1 MKDFFRMYWLGVR
14 TALASRMAYRADFF
28 FSLFIMLAIEL
39 VAPLVTFLIYGSG
52 TAFPGWTLYE
62 ALLIQ
67 GIFLLAK
74 GISFPFFFGIVWNT
88 ITRVRDG
95 TFDLLLIKPRPVLLM
110 AVITGFDS
118 EDLGKL
124 LSGLIITGIALANI
138 GPLKPESWAAFII
151 LLVFAM
157 ILFFGFAVFMAA
169 TGIHW
174 VGNFRVYEIFQA
186 VTAFGTY
193 PLSIFSKPFQF
204 IISFIIPVAMV
215 GFFPASA
222 LLSRP
227 APESLIAAAVSVVFC
242 GFSLIYWKRTLAYYT
257 SAGG

>member
-1 MKDFFRMYWLGVR
+1 MKSFLRMYWLGIR
-14 TALASRMAYRADFF
+14 TAIASRMAYRADFF

-39 VAPLVTFLIYGSG
+39 VAPLVTFLIYGAGVS
-52 TAFPGWTLYE
+52 FPGWGLYE

-74 GISFPFFFGIVWNT
+74 GLSFPFFFGIVWNT
-88 ITRVRDG
+88 ITRVREG
-95 TFDLLLIKPRPVLLM
+95 TFDMLLIKPRSTLLM

-124 LSGLIITGIALANI
+124 LSGIIVTGLALSNL
-138 GPLKPESWAAFII
+138 GPVKPEAWFAFAVI
-151 LLVFAM
+151 LLFAM
-157 ILFFGFAVFMAA
+157 LLFFGFAVFMAA
-169 TGIHW
+169 TGILW
-174 VGNFRVYEIFQA
+174 VGNFRIYDIFQA
-186 VTAFGTY
+186 VTVFGTY
-193 PLSIFSKPFQF
+193 PITIFSKQFQF

-227 APESLIAAAVSVVFC
+227 APESLIASGVSVLFC
-242 GFSLIYWKRTLAYYT
+242 VLSLFYWKRMLAHYT

>member
-1 MKDFFRMYWLGVR
+1 MKALFRMFWIGIR
-14 TALASRMAYRADFF
+14 TAVASRMAYRADFF

-52 TAFPGWTLYE
+52 VSFPGWGLYE

-74 GISFPFFFGIVWNT
+74 GISFPFFFGIVSNT
-88 ITRVRDG
+88 ITRVREG
-95 TFDLLLIKPRPVLLM
+95 TFDMLLIKPRSTLLM
-110 AVITGFDS
+110 AVITGFDT

-124 LSGLIITGIALANI
+124 LSGFIITGIALPHLGVI
-138 GPLKPESWAAFII
+138 KPEAWAAFLI
-151 LLVFAM
+151 LLFFAM
-157 ILFFGFAVFMAA
+157 VLLFGFAVFMAA
-169 TGIHW
+169 TGIIW
-174 VGNFRVYEIFQA
+174 VGNFRIYDIFQA
-186 VTAFGTY
+186 VTVFGTY
-193 PLSIFSKPFQF
+193 PLSIFSKQFQF
-204 IISFIIPVAMV
+204 ILSFIIPVALI

-227 APESLIAAAVSVVFC
+227 VPESLIASGVSLLLC
-242 GFSLIYWKRTLAYYT
+242 ALSLLYWKRTIAHYT

>member
-1 MKDFFRMYWLGVR
+1 MKSFFRIYWIGIR
-14 TALASRMAYRADFF
+14 TAIAARMAYRFDFF
-28 FSLFIMLAIEL
+28 LSLFIMLAIEL

-52 TAFPGWTLYE
+52 VSFPGWTLHE

-74 GISFPFFFGIVWNT
+74 GISFPFFFGIVSNT
-88 ITRVRDG
+88 IVRVREG
-95 TFDLLLIKPRPVLLM
+95 TFDLLLIKPRSILLM
-110 AVITGFDS
+110 AIVTGFDS

-124 LSGLIITGIALANI
+124 ISGVIITGIALSHTGLPTLSA
-138 GPLKPESWAAFII
+138 LAACSV
-151 LLVFAM
+151 LLICTMF
-157 ILFFGFAVFMAA
+157 LLFGFAVIMAA
-169 TGIHW
+169 TGILW

-186 VTAFGTY
+186 VTTFGIY
-193 PLSIFSKPFQF
+193 PLSIFSKPFRF

-227 APESLIAAAVSVVFC
+227 APESLISAAVSILFFMF
-242 GFSLIYWKRTLAYYT
+242 GLYYWNRMLARYS